1 MAAAGVSATGVSAMR
16 IARFAHEGREQ
27 WGRVEGDLVRASVE
41 PLTLAEVAASDGM
54 LERSIPLADVALL
67 APVLP
72 DTKILCVG
80 LNYRDHVAETGRE
93 LPDKPV
99 IFTRYPDSLVGPD
112 AAIVVPAVSHRL
124 DFEAELAV
132 VIGAGGRAIP
142 AERALDHVLGYTLLN
157 DGSVR
162 DFQRHTSQFTPGKN
176 FEASGSVGP
185 WIVARDAV
193 GDLGPQRITLTLGG
207 EQLQSS
213 TLDQLIF
220 GIPELIAYISTF
232 TPLQPGD
239 IIATGTPGGVGSVRS
254 PRRWMTPGEKVVVA
268 VEGIGELRNPIV
280 GEAA

>member
-1 MAAAGVSATGVSAMR
+1 MR